1 VRRYAYLLA
10 LILAAAPQAGLA
22 DSPALG
28 RWRVTG
34 TISGHDFTLDC
45 RFTPA
50 GAGFGGS
57 CTEMAAG
64 GDMGHPGKVHALTS
78 GTIAAD
84 RLTWAY
90 PVSAMLMKFDMTF
103 EGKLENGRMTG
114 IAHAAGRTGSFTATR

>member
-1 VRRYAYLLA
+1 VRRSVFLLA
-10 LILAAAPQAGLA
+10 LFLAAAPQTGFA

-45 RFTPA
+45 RFAPA
-50 GAGFGGS
+50 GSGFGGS
-57 CTEMAAG
+57 CTELAA
-64 GDMGHPGKVHALTS
+64 GDMGHPGKVHALSS

-90 PVSAMLMKFDMTF
+90 PVSVMLMKIDMTF
-103 EGKLENGRMTG
+103 EGKVESGRMTG